1 MSWAS
6 FGKSSSV
13 ILQLECWPVAATIKL
28 VKGTALSPLAGPKQ
42 RHPQPPAKCGTY
54 KPELTHHTFQR

>member
-1 MSWAS
+1 M
-6 FGKSSSV
+6 GKFWKKF
-13 ILQLECWPVAATIKL
+13 LCDPVAATIKQ